1 MSDPL
6 EITSLTLAGLAHRC
20 SEETHLFFR
29 RLEYDPRYCY
39 ELFRR
44 AIVDADQDA
53 HACLYRQYLPLVAGW
68 VERHPAFRTTS
79 EDTDYFVNRAFE
91 KLWHAITPV
100 RFTRFDDLK
109 SLLRYLKMCTNS
121 AIVDFNRRSEL
132 ALIDDGSDSD
142 ELRVA
147 PAPGDIEE
155 DTIARVDRSQFW
167 RLIVERLNNDKERA
181 VIYASFVLGMKPAEL
196 LESQPQLFDDIKDV
210 YRTKQ
215 NVLERLR
222 RDTQL
227 ASKLVDAA

>member
-1 MSDPL
+1 MIDPA
-6 EITSLTLAGLAHRC
+6 EITSLTLAGIAHRC
-20 SEETHLFFR
+20 SEETHRFFK

-44 AIVDADQDA
+44 AIVDADQEA
-53 HACLYRQYLPLVAGW
+53 HTCLFNQYLPLVAGW
-68 VERHPAFRTTS
+68 IERHPAFPTTG
-79 EDTDYFVNRAFE
+79 EDTQYFVNRTFE
-91 KLWHAITPV
+91 KLWHAVTPAK
-100 RFTRFDDLK
+100 FSRFDNLK
-109 SLLRYLKMCTNS
+109 SLLRYLKMCSNS
-121 AIVDFNRRSEL
+121 AIVDFNRGREL
-132 ALIDDGSDSD
+132 SLIEEGSDS
-142 ELRVA
+142 EEMRVA
-147 PAPGDIEE
+147 PAPGDLET
-155 DTIARVDRSQFW
+155 DTVARVDRSQFW

>member
-1 MSDPL
+1 MNNSIEP
-6 EITSLTLAGLAHRC
+6 TSLTLAGLAHRC
-20 SEETHLFFR
+20 SEETRLFFQ
-29 RLEYDPRYCY
+29 RLDYDPRYCY

-44 AIVDADQDA
+44 AIVDTDQEA
-53 HACLYRQYLPLVAGW
+53 HTCLYGQYLPLVAGW
-68 VERHPAFRTTS
+68 VERHPAFPTTS
-79 EDTDYFVNRAFE
+79 ENTDYFVNRAFE
-91 KLWHAITPV
+91 KLWHAITPAKFV
-100 RFTRFDDLK
+100 RFGDLK

-121 AIVDFNRRSEL
+121 AIVDYNRGREL
-132 ALIDDGSDSD
+132 AIIEEGSDSE

-155 DTIARVDRSQFW
+155 ETIARVDRGRFW
-167 RLIVERLNNDKERA
+167 QLIEERLNDRKEQT

-196 LESQPQLFDDIKDV
+196 LESQPGLFNDIKDV

-227 ASKLVDAA
+227 ASLLVGPA